1 MAGDPLLVVLLI
13 GLGFRAFSM
22 SPGAIPMVKRG
33 LAALDSRVAIDLA
46 RRARRARSAEEV
58 NALLAPVGDSMH
70 GAVGVT

>member
-1 MAGDPLLVVLLI
+1 
-13 GLGFRAFSM
+13 M

-58 NALLAPVGDSMH
+58 NALLAPVADSMH